1 MAIQGPQSSLGDAGL
16 SCNVKGIQALKKTHG
31 LATNALPNFVQL
43 EQGFYRRE
51 PVNVKFEK
59 VLLDVLQHR
68 VVELEESSSERPH
81 CLPR

>member
-1 MAIQGPQSSLGDAGL
+1 M
-16 SCNVKGIQALKKTHG
+16 HG
-31 LATNALPNFVQL
+31 LATNALQNFVQL

-68 VVELEESSSERPH
+68 VVELKKDH
-81 CLPR
+81 LKAFIVCLCF